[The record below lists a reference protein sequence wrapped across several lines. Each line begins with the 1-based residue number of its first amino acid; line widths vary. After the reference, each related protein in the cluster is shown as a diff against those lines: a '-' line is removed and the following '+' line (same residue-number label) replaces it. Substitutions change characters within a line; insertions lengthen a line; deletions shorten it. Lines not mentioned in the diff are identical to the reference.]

1 MRYVLIIVLFQICTT
16 SFAQFT
22 FNSFFFV
29 KETVDSIYYE
39 KSDSILFNP
48 FNQKYEKQFNYFAY
62 EYIISFDSYKGF
74 KIGIGPSF
82 DVVSGSI
89 LPNSNTTFNNWI
101 PESFKNINWLDLH
114 WH

>member
-1 MRYVLIIVLFQICTT
+1 MSHGVAYGVEASAGWNFIFINPKSNFKFNDLEGMGASGTLNIGLFSISIFGNCTPGYPE
-16 SFAQFT
+16 
-22 FNSFFFV
+22 NSV
-29 KETVDSIYYE
+29 
-39 KSDSILFNP
+39 
-48 FNQKYEKQFNYFAY
+48 
-62 EYIISFDSYKGF
+62 FDSYKGF

-89 LPNSNTTFNNWI
+89 LPNSNTIFQNWI